1 MIKISKL
8 QYQNH
13 MYFKELA
20 KLNMIFT
27 MLHYEMQKNQSCL
40 SIIQNKIN
48 MQIDIS
54 KLI

>member
-1 MIKISKL
+1 
-8 QYQNH
+8 
-13 MYFKELA
+13 MYFAESE
-20 KLNMIFT
+20 KLNTIST